1 MKNKSVVPFV
11 AVVGG
16 LIAWGLY
23 WLFTRFPTM
32 PLAASAQAEFV
43 DSAWNGL
50 LIVEGAIYAIVMA
63 FMIYCVW
70 AFRATKRSEQGEKFD
85 RSRGRFVEVAWLA
98 GSIGLT
104 LALAALGSHELRNL
118 IKDPSADIDIEVR
131 ASQFSWEIYYPA
143 YKQYGAKLFMEK
155 GKRHRI
161 ILTSK
166 DVVHSF
172 WVPEF
177 RIKQDAVPGK
187 TISMIITPTKNGEY
201 TLMCNQ
207 LCGWGHT
214 DMQSIVE
221 VVDHEDFEKNLK
233 SEGEF

>member
-1 MKNKSVVPFV
+1 MKNKSVIPFV
-11 AVVGG
+11 VVVGG

-23 WLFTRFPTM
+23 LLFTRFPTM

-50 LIVEGAIYAIVMA
+50 LIVEGAIYALVMS
-63 FMIYCVW
+63 FLLYCLV
-70 AFRATKRSEQGEKFD
+70 AFRAKDRKEQGDKFD

-98 GSIGLT
+98 GSVGLT
-104 LALAALGSHELRNL
+104 LALAALGAHELRR
-118 IKDPSADIDIEVR
+118 IISDPAADIDIEVR
-131 ASQFSWEIYYPA
+131 ASQFSWEFYYPQT
-143 YKQYGAKLFMEK
+143 KTYGAKLFMEK

-177 RIKQDAVPGK
+177 RLKQDAVPGK
-187 TISMIITPTKNGEY
+187 SISLILTPTKTGSY
-201 TLMCNQ
+201 LVLCNQ

-214 DMQSIVE
+214 DMQAGVE
-221 VVDHEDFEKNLK
+221 VLEHEDFENSMKAD
-233 SEGEF
+233 F

>member
-11 AVVGG
+11 AAVGA

-23 WLFTRFPTM
+23 LLFTRFPTM

-50 LIVEGAIYAIVMA
+50 LVVEGAIYAAVMA
-63 FMIYCVW
+63 FLLYCVI
-70 AFRATKRSEQGEKFD
+70 AFRAKRREEQGDKFD

-98 GSIGLT
+98 GSAGLT
-104 LALAALGSHELRNL
+104 LALAALGAHELQA
-118 IKDPSADIDIEVR
+118 IIGGPEADIDVEVR
-131 ASQFSWEIYYPA
+131 ASQFSWEFYYPQS
-143 YKQYGAKLFMEK
+143 KTYGSKLFMEK

-177 RIKQDAVPGK
+177 RLKQDAVPGK
-187 TISMIITPTKNGEY
+187 TIPLTITPTKTGEY
-201 TLMCNQ
+201 TLLCNQ

-214 DMQSIVE
+214 EMQS
-221 VVDHEDFEKNLK
+221 VVDVQEREDFEK
-233 SEGEF
+233 SMQPDF